1 MRIAVVGAGI
11 GGMAAARFL
20 LEAGADVTVYEQAP
34 ELGEV
39 GAGIQVGPNAVRL
52 LHRLGLAD
60 TLREKA
66 VVPEFAWEFRRW
78 DDGRVLFRQ
87 PLGAR
92 AEELFGAPYYVVHRP
107 ELLEALVSGF
117 PAARLRLGYRFEA
130 LEQQGQ
136 QVLVR
141 FENGE
146 EAVYD
151 AVIGADGIHS
161 KVRNTVVE
169 PTPPRFS
176 GLAAYRGLVPIE
188 RTPAR
193 NEPPKVTIWIGPK
206 KHLVHYPISGGAKLN
221 YVAVVP
227 ARGLDTESWT
237 RQGSVEEAVAEF
249 AGWHDDVTQVV
260 GAADDLRQWA
270 LYDREPISH
279 WTEGRVT
286 LLGDAAHP
294 MLPFFAQGAA
304 QAIEDGCAL
313 AACLKDVTA
322 AGVPE
327 ALDRYERAR
336 KPRAVKVQQ
345 LSRQRGM
352 EYHLPDG
359 PEQQERDRQLA
370 ESDPLGANTWLYQ
383 FDAGRIEEG
392 AA

>member
-1 MRIAVVGAGI
+1 MRIAIVGAGI

-20 LEAGADVTVYEQAP
+20 LQAGVDVTVYEQAH

-52 LHRLGLAD
+52 LHRLGLAE
-60 TLREKA
+60 TLRKTA

-78 DDGRVLFRQ
+78 DDGRILFRQ

-107 ELLEALVSGF
+107 ELLDALVNGF
-117 PAARLRLGYRFEA
+117 PETRLKLGHRFQE
-130 LEQQGQ
+130 LEQQGA
-136 QVLVR
+136 QVSLR

-146 EAVYD
+146 EAVFD

-161 KVRNTVVE
+161 RVRDAVV
-169 PTPPRFS
+169 PPVPPRFS

-188 RTPAR
+188 RTPAI
-193 NEPPKVTIWIGPK
+193 NEPPKVTIWVGPN
-206 KHLVHYPISGGAKLN
+206 KHLVHYPISGGTKLN

-227 ARGLDTESWT
+227 ARGLNTESWT
-237 RQGSVEEAVAEF
+237 SQGTVREAVAEF
-249 AGWHDDVTQVV
+249 EGWHENVTQVV

-270 LYDREPISH
+270 LYDREPIAH

-313 AACLKDVTA
+313 AACID
-322 AGVPE
+322 GVAPGDAPQ
-327 ALDRYERAR
+327 ALARYEAVRR
-336 KPRAVKVQQ
+336 PRAVKVQQ
-345 LSRQRGM
+345 LSRQRGL

-359 PEQQERDRQLA
+359 PEQEERDRQLA

-383 FDAGRIEEG
+383 YDAGQVAG
-392 AA
+392 TVA